1 MNNSVITT
9 AKVLLLAAAIALNT
23 NAFTQD
29 IKGQHPSAEI
39 YRETPEKINNLVH
52 TKLDVRFDYSNR
64 YLYGKAWITLKPH
77 FYSTDSL
84 QLDAKGMYIKNVAL
98 VAGTK
103 LTPLKYV
110 YNGKQ
115 ISVKL
120 DRNYRQTDKYT
131 VFVDYTAKPDE
142 FKAEGSAAISDAKGL
157 YFINPDGKDKT
168 KPIQIWTQ
176 GETEASSVWFPTI
189 DRPNQK
195 TTSELSMT
203 VPSKYATLSNGRLVL
218 QKNNV
223 DGTRTDTWKMDLPH
237 SPYLFMMAV
246 GDFKIYK
253 DKWRDKEVN
262 YYLEPA
268 YAPYAKQIFGHTPEM
283 MEFFSKKL
291 GVDFPWNKYSQIVVR
306 DFVSGAM
313 ENTTATLHGEFVQA
327 TDRELLDENKGEDVI
342 VHELF
347 HQWFG
352 DYVTAE
358 SWSNL
363 TVNES
368 FADFSEVLWNE
379 YKYGK
384 DKGDA
389 HGYKAMESYL
399 GSEKDAA
406 KKLVRF
412 HYRDKEDMFDLVSYQ
427 KGGRILNMLRNYL
440 GEDAF
445 FKGLNLY
452 LKQNAFR
459 NGEAHQLRL
468 ALEEVSGKDLNWFFN
483 QWYFRSGHPVL
494 SIDYTWDEASKT
506 QKVILQQKQ
515 EDEAFILPF
524 AIDIYTGG
532 KKERHAVWMRGKTDT
547 LSFKLSSKPDLVNVD
562 ADKVLLARKTDNKS
576 VTEYVFQY
584 FNASLYVDRLEAIEA
599 SAEKQQQDA
608 GARKV
613 MLAALKDNYYGLRI
627 MAINALDLT
636 NETVKAAA
644 LPILAELAKNDPKTL
659 VRAAAV
665 GAIASLKDPSNR
677 ELFDVAIKS
686 RSYAV
691 QGAALLGIT
700 MISPADAFNLAKG
713 LEKDS
718 EGELSKAI
726 ATIYALNG
734 GPEELDYIAKA
745 YETADLQSKVE
756 MVPAY
761 LGILGR
767 INDVNVIKDRIGTFK
782 DLGIKY
788 KQYGIDKFILSL
800 FEGLRQ
806 RKQGQL
812 QSAGPELKEILN
824 QQITVIAA
832 SIKEL
837 REAN

>member
-291 GVDFPWNKYSQIVVR
+291 GVDFP
-306 DFVSGAM
+306 
-313 ENTTATLHGEFVQA
+313 
-327 TDRELLDENKGEDVI
+327 
-342 VHELF
+342 
-347 HQWFG
+347 
-352 DYVTAE
+352 
-358 SWSNL
+358 
-363 TVNES
+363 
-368 FADFSEVLWNE
+368 
-379 YKYGK
+379 
-384 DKGDA
+384 
-389 HGYKAMESYL
+389 
-399 GSEKDAA
+399 
-406 KKLVRF
+406 
-412 HYRDKEDMFDLVSYQ
+412 
-427 KGGRILNMLRNYL
+427 
-440 GEDAF
+440 
-445 FKGLNLY
+445 
-452 LKQNAFR
+452 
-459 NGEAHQLRL
+459 
-468 ALEEVSGKDLNWFFN
+468 
-483 QWYFRSGHPVL
+483 
-494 SIDYTWDEASKT
+494 
-506 QKVILQQKQ
+506 
-515 EDEAFILPF
+515 
-524 AIDIYTGG
+524 
-532 KKERHAVWMRGKTDT
+532 
-547 LSFKLSSKPDLVNVD
+547 
-562 ADKVLLARKTDNKS
+562 
-576 VTEYVFQY
+576 
-584 FNASLYVDRLEAIEA
+584 
-599 SAEKQQQDA
+599 
-608 GARKV
+608 
-613 MLAALKDNYYGLRI
+613 
-627 MAINALDLT
+627 
-636 NETVKAAA
+636 
-644 LPILAELAKNDPKTL
+644 
-659 VRAAAV
+659 
-665 GAIASLKDPSNR
+665 
-677 ELFDVAIKS
+677 
-686 RSYAV
+686 
-691 QGAALLGIT
+691 
-700 MISPADAFNLAKG
+700 
-713 LEKDS
+713 
-718 EGELSKAI
+718 
-726 ATIYALNG
+726 
-734 GPEELDYIAKA
+734 
-745 YETADLQSKVE
+745 
-756 MVPAY
+756 
-761 LGILGR
+761 
-767 INDVNVIKDRIGTFK
+767 
-782 DLGIKY
+782 
-788 KQYGIDKFILSL
+788 
-800 FEGLRQ
+800 
-806 RKQGQL
+806 
-812 QSAGPELKEILN
+812 
-824 QQITVIAA
+824 
-832 SIKEL
+832 
-837 REAN
+837 